1 MHTLEQLRAGE
12 LCGARHLKLSENL
25 AVFPHE
31 ILSLKETLEVLDLT
45 GNQLSALPDELAG
58 FGKLRIIFCSE
69 NRFTELPEVL
79 GRCPALTMVGFKAN
93 RIATVSAKA
102 LPAGLRWL
110 ILTDNAIERLPDELG
125 QYDALQKLMLAGNR
139 LRELPASLANCRNL
153 ELLRIAANRI
163 ECFPEWLL
171 ALPRLAWL
179 AYSGNPFSEGEEA
192 RAIDDAHV
200 APLAWETLALGE
212 LLGQGA
218 SGVIHRATI
227 FDDMVGDMAD
237 ESADEVSQASG
248 RADASQ
254 VAVKLFKG
262 AVTSDGLPRC
272 EMAASLVADSH
283 PNLIKVIGK
292 VADHPSG
299 ISALVMELIDPAFAN
314 LAGPPSLDSCTRD
327 VYPEGLR
334 LCVPDALAM
343 AHGIAS
349 VADHLHRAGIM
360 HGDLYGHNILF
371 ARGPDAPARALL
383 GDFGAASLYE
393 RNSYDRSNRER
404 AVGLER
410 LEVRA
415 FGCLLEELLAHC
427 DTQDSPLDGLHQ
439 LKAACLSELPAER
452 PDFAYIERQLAAARA
467 TLS

>member
-25 AVFPHE
+25 TEFPHE

-45 GNQLSALPDELAG
+45 GNQLSTLPDELAG

-125 QYDALQKLMLAGNR
+125 QCDALQKLMLAGNR
-139 LRELPASLANCRNL
+139 LRELPESLANCRKL

-163 ECFPEWLL
+163 ERFPEWLL
-171 ALPRLAWL
+171 SLPRLSWL
-179 AYSGNPFSEGEEA
+179 AYSGNPFSEGAEA

-218 SGVIHRATI
+218 SGVIHRATL
-227 FDDMVGDMAD
+227 VANPAD
-237 ESADEVSQASG
+237 AVTQASDRG
-248 RADASQ
+248 DGNQ

-272 EMAASLVADSH
+272 EMAASLAAGTH

-292 VADHPSG
+292 VADHPSRHSG
-299 ISALVMELIDPAFAN
+299 AGDGADRSGLCQSGRAAEPGLLHPGCLSRGAAPECAGCAGDGPRHRLGGGPFA
-314 LAGPPSLDSCTRD
+314 PR
-327 VYPEGLR
+327 
-334 LCVPDALAM
+334 
-343 AHGIAS
+343 
-349 VADHLHRAGIM
+349 
-360 HGDLYGHNILF
+360 GHH
-371 ARGPDAPARALL
+371 ARGSLRSQYPVCPRA
-383 GDFGAASLYE
+383 
-393 RNSYDRSNRER
+393 
-404 AVGLER
+404 
-410 LEVRA
+410 
-415 FGCLLEELLAHC
+415 
-427 DTQDSPLDGLHQ
+427 
-439 LKAACLSELPAER
+439 
-452 PDFAYIERQLAAARA
+452 
-467 TLS
+467 

>member
-12 LCGARHLKLSENL
+12 LCGARHLKLCENL
-25 AVFPHE
+25 TEFPTE

-58 FGKLRIIFCSE
+58 FSKLRIIFCSE

-93 RIATVSAKA
+93 RIATVSARA

-110 ILTDNAIERLPDELG
+110 ILTDNAVEQLPDELG
-125 QYDALQKLMLAGNR
+125 QCDALQKLMLAGNR
-139 LRELPASLANCRNL
+139 LRELPTSLANCRNL

-163 ECFPEWLL
+163 ERFPEWLL
-171 ALPRLAWL
+171 SLPRLSWL
-179 AYSGNPFSEGEEA
+179 AYSGNPFSEGTEA
-192 RAIDDAHV
+192 RAIDDVHV
-200 APLAWETLALGE
+200 EPLAWETLALGE

-218 SGVIHRATI
+218 SGVIHRATL
-227 FDDMVGDMAD
+227 VGNT
-237 ESADEVSQASG
+237 ADEVTQASG
-248 RADASQ
+248 RGDDSQ

-272 EMAASLVADSH
+272 EMAASLAAGTH

-299 ISALVMELIDPAFAN
+299 IPALVMELIDPAFAN
-314 LAGPPSLDSCTRD
+314 LAEPPSLDSCTRD
-327 VYPEGLR
+327 VYPEVLH
-334 LCVPDALAM
+334 LSVPDALAM

-349 VADHLHRAGIM
+349 VAGHLHRAGIM

-371 ARGPDAPARALL
+371 ARGSDAPARALL
-383 GDFGAASLYE
+383 GDFGAASLY
-393 RNSYDRSNRER
+393 DRCDRER
-404 AVGLER
+404 AMGLER

-439 LKAACLSELPAER
+439 LKAACLSELPADR
-452 PDFAYIERQLAAARA
+452 PDFAYIERQLAATRA

>member
-12 LCGARHLKLSENL
+12 LCGARHLKLCENL
-25 AVFPHE
+25 TVFPPE

-45 GNQLSALPDELAG
+45 GNQLSTLPDELAG
-58 FGKLRIIFCSE
+58 FTKLRIIFCSE

-93 RIATVSAKA
+93 RIATVPAAS

-110 ILTDNAIERLPDELG
+110 ILTDNAIEQLPDELG
-125 QYDALQKLMLAGNR
+125 QCAALQKLMLAGNR

-163 ECFPEWLL
+163 EAFPDWLL
-171 ALPRLAWL
+171 TLPRLSWL
-179 AYSGNPFSEGEEA
+179 AYSGNPFSEGGEA

-200 APLAWETLALGE
+200 ATLVWDTLALGE

-218 SGVIHRATI
+218 SGVIHRATL
-227 FDDMVGDMAD
+227 VGDMAD
-237 ESADEVSQASG
+237 ASVDDASQAG
-248 RADASQ
+248 DTADVIQ

-272 EMAASLVADSH
+272 EMAASLAAGTH
-283 PNLIKVIGK
+283 PNLIRVLGR

-299 ISALVMELIDPAFAN
+299 MPALVMALIDPTFAN

-327 VYPEGLR
+327 VYPAGLSFTPTAV
-334 LCVPDALAM
+334 LVM
-343 AHGIAS
+343 AQGMA
-349 VADHLHRAGIM
+349 AAAGHLHERGIM

-371 ARGPDAPARALL
+371 ARGSDAPARALL
-383 GDFGAASLYE
+383 GDFGAASLY
-393 RNSYDRSNRER
+393 DRSNREL
-404 AVGLER
+404 ALGLER

-415 FGCLLEELLAHC
+415 FGCLLEELLARC
-427 DTQDSPLDGLHQ
+427 QPQSEVLQDLAL
-439 LKAACLSELPAER
+439 LARACLCEQVLQR
-452 PDFAYIERQLAAARA
+452 PSFAQISARIAAAA
-467 TLS
+467 TEPVCA

>member
-25 AVFPHE
+25 TEFPTE
-31 ILSLKETLEVLDLT
+31 ILCLKETLEVLDLT
-45 GNQLSALPDELAG
+45 GNQLSTLPDELAG
-58 FGKLRIIFCSE
+58 FSKLRIIFCSE

-110 ILTDNAIERLPDELG
+110 ILTDNAIEQLPDELG
-125 QYDALQKLMLAGNR
+125 QCDALQKLMLAGNR

-163 ECFPEWLL
+163 ERFPEWLL
-171 ALPRLAWL
+171 SLPRLSWL
-179 AYSGNPFSEGEEA
+179 AYSGNPFSEGAEA

-200 APLAWETLALGE
+200 EPLAWETLALGE

-218 SGVIHRATI
+218 SGVIHRATL
-227 FDDMVGDMAD
+227 VANP
-237 ESADEVSQASG
+237 SDEVTQASG
-248 RADASQ
+248 RGYGNQ

-272 EMAASLVADSH
+272 EMAASLAAGTH
-283 PNLIKVIGK
+283 PNLIKVMGK

-299 ISALVMELIDPAFAN
+299 IPALVMELIDPAFAN

-327 VYPEGLR
+327 IYPEGLH
-334 LCVPDALAM
+334 LSVPDALAM

-349 VADHLHRAGIM
+349 VAGHLHRAGIM

-371 ARGPDAPARALL
+371 ARGSDAPARALL

-393 RNSYDRSNRER
+393 RSNRER

-427 DTQDSPLDGLHQ
+427 DTQDSPLDGVHQ
-439 LKAACLSELPAER
+439 LKAACLSELPADR
-452 PDFAYIERQLAAARA
+452 PDFAYIERQLAAAR
-467 TLS
+467 TSLS

>member
-1 MHTLEQLRAGE
+1 MHTLEQLRAGK

-25 AVFPHE
+25 TEFPTE

-45 GNQLSALPDELAG
+45 GNQLSTLPDELAG

-93 RIATVSAKA
+93 QIDTVSAKA
-102 LPAGLRWL
+102 LPVGLRWL
-110 ILTDNAIERLPDELG
+110 ILTDNAVEQLPDELG
-125 QYDALQKLMLAGNR
+125 QCDALQKLMLAGNR
-139 LRELPASLANCRNL
+139 LRELPTSLANCRNL

-171 ALPRLAWL
+171 SLPRLSWL
-179 AYSGNPFSEGEEA
+179 AYSGNPFSEGAEA

-200 APLAWETLALGE
+200 EPLSWETLALGE

-218 SGVIHRATI
+218 SGVIHRATL
-227 FDDMVGDMAD
+227 VGNTAD
-237 ESADEVSQASG
+237 AVTQASDRG
-248 RADASQ
+248 DDSL

-272 EMAASLVADSH
+272 EMAASLAAGTH

-299 ISALVMELIDPAFAN
+299 IPALVMELIDPAFAN

-327 VYPEGLR
+327 VYPEGLH
-334 LCVPDALAM
+334 LSVPDALAM

-349 VADHLHRAGIM
+349 VAGHLHRAGIM

-371 ARGPDAPARALL
+371 ARGSDAPARALL

-393 RNSYDRSNRER
+393 RSNRER

-427 DTQDSPLDGLHQ
+427 DTQDSPLDGVHQ
-439 LKAACLSELPAER
+439 LKAACLSELPADR
-452 PDFAYIERQLAAARA
+452 PDFAYIERQLAAAR
-467 TLS
+467 TSLS

>member
-110 ILTDNAIERLPDELG
+110 ILTDNAVEQLPDELG
-125 QYDALQKLMLAGNR
+125 QCDALQKLMLAGNR

-163 ECFPEWLL
+163 ERFPEWLL
-171 ALPRLAWL
+171 SLPRLSWL
-179 AYSGNPFSEGEEA
+179 AYSGNPFSEGAEA

-218 SGVIHRATI
+218 SGVIHRATL
-227 FDDMVGDMAD
+227 VGNT
-237 ESADEVSQASG
+237 ADEVTQASG

-272 EMAASLVADSH
+272 EMAASLAAGTH

-299 ISALVMELIDPAFAN
+299 IPALVMELIDPAFAN

-327 VYPEGLR
+327 VYPEGLH
-334 LCVPDALAM
+334 LSVPDALAM

-349 VADHLHRAGIM
+349 VAGHLHRAGIM

-371 ARGPDAPARALL
+371 ARGSDAPARALL
-383 GDFGAASLYE
+383 GDFGAASLY
-393 RNSYDRSNRER
+393 DRCDRER
-404 AVGLER
+404 ALGLER

-427 DTQDSPLDGLHQ
+427 DTQGSQLDGLHQ

-452 PDFAYIERQLAAARA
+452 PDFAYIERQLAAACA

>member
-12 LCGARHLKLSENL
+12 LCGARHLKLCENL
-25 AVFPHE
+25 TEFPTE

-45 GNQLSALPDELAG
+45 GNQLSTLPDELAG

-93 RIATVSAKA
+93 QIVTVSAKA

-153 ELLRIAANRI
+153 ELLRIAANHI
-163 ECFPEWLL
+163 ERFPEWLQ
-171 ALPRLAWL
+171 ALPRLSWL
-179 AYSGNPFSEGEEA
+179 AYSGNPFSEGAEA

-200 APLAWETLALGE
+200 APIAWETLALGE

-218 SGVIHRATI
+218 SGVIHRATL
-227 FDDMVGDMAD
+227 VANP
-237 ESADEVSQASG
+237 ADEVTQASG
-248 RADASQ
+248 RGDGSQ

-262 AVTSDGLPRC
+262 AVTSDGLPQC
-272 EMAASLVADSH
+272 EMAASLAAGSH
-283 PNLIKVIGK
+283 PNLIPVLGR

-299 ISALVMELIDPAFAN
+299 MPALVMELIDPAFAN
-314 LAGPPSLDSCTRD
+314 LAGPPSLDSCTQD
-327 VYPEGLR
+327 VYPEGLH
-334 LCVPDALAM
+334 LSVPDALAM

-349 VADHLHRAGIM
+349 VAGHLHRAGIM

-371 ARGPDAPARALL
+371 TRGSDAPARALL
-383 GDFGAASLYE
+383 GDFGAASLY
-393 RNSYDRSNRER
+393 DRCDRER
-404 AVGLER
+404 AVGLEC

>member
-25 AVFPHE
+25 TEFPHE

-45 GNQLSALPDELAG
+45 GNQLSTLPDELAG

-125 QYDALQKLMLAGNR
+125 QCDALQKLMLAGNR
-139 LRELPASLANCRNL
+139 LRELPESLANCRKL

-163 ECFPEWLL
+163 ERFPEWLL
-171 ALPRLAWL
+171 SLPCLAWL
-179 AYSGNPFSEGEEA
+179 AYSGNPFSEGAEA
-192 RAIDDAHV
+192 RAISDEQV
-200 APLAWETLALGE
+200 ATLPWQRLAIGE

-218 SGVIHRATI
+218 SGVIHRAA
-227 FDDMVGDMAD
+227 MRSELLMAERMAD
-237 ESADEVSQASG
+237 ESREGIGASE
-248 RADASQ
+248 
-254 VAVKLFKG
+254 VAVKIFKG
-262 AVTSDGLPRC
+262 AVTSDGLPQC
-272 EMAASLVADSH
+272 EMAASLAAGAH
-283 PNLIKVIGK
+283 PNLIPVLGR

-299 ISALVMELIDPAFAN
+299 MPALVMELIDPAFAN
-314 LAGPPSLDSCTRD
+314 LAGPPSLASCTRD
-327 VYPEGLR
+327 VYDDGLR
-334 LCVPDALAM
+334 FTLAEALTLAQ
-343 AHGIAS
+343 GIAS
-349 VADHLHRAGIM
+349 VAGHLHQAGIM

-371 ARGPDAPARALL
+371 TRGPDAPARALL
-383 GDFGAASLYE
+383 GDFGAASLY
-393 RNSYDRSNRER
+393 DRCDRER
-404 AVGLER
+404 ALGLER

-439 LKAACLSELPAER
+439 LKAVCLSELPADR

>member
-25 AVFPHE
+25 TEFPSE

-45 GNQLSALPDELAG
+45 GNQLSVLPDELAG

-69 NRFTELPEVL
+69 NRFIELPEVL

-102 LPAGLRWL
+102 LPVGLRWL
-110 ILTDNAIERLPDELG
+110 ILTDNAIEHLPDELG
-125 QYDALQKLMLAGNR
+125 QCDALQKLMLAGNR

-163 ECFPEWLL
+163 ERFPEWLL
-171 ALPRLAWL
+171 SLPRLSWL
-179 AYSGNPFSEGEEA
+179 AYSGNPFSEGAEA

-200 APLAWETLALGE
+200 DPLAWETLALGE

-218 SGVIHRATI
+218 SGVIHRATL
-227 FDDMVGDMAD
+227 GNT
-237 ESADEVSQASG
+237 ADEVTQASG
-248 RADASQ
+248 RTDASQ

-272 EMAASLVADSH
+272 EMAASLAAGTH

-299 ISALVMELIDPAFAN
+299 IPALVMELIDPAFAN

-334 LCVPDALAM
+334 LCMSDALAM

-349 VADHLHRAGIM
+349 VAGHLHRAGIM

-371 ARGPDAPARALL
+371 SRGSDAPARALL

-393 RNSYDRSNRER
+393 RSNRER

-427 DTQDSPLDGLHQ
+427 DTQDSTLDGLHQ
-439 LKAACLSELPAER
+439 LKAACLSELPVDR

>member
-45 GNQLSALPDELAG
+45 GNQLSTLPDELAG
-58 FGKLRIIFCSE
+58 FSKLRIIFCSE

-93 RIATVSAKA
+93 RVATVSAKS

-125 QYDALQKLMLAGNR
+125 QCDALQKLMLAGNR

-163 ECFPEWLL
+163 ERFPEWLL
-171 ALPRLAWL
+171 SLPRLSWL
-179 AYSGNPFSEGEEA
+179 AYSGNPFSEGTEA

-218 SGVIHRATI
+218 SGVIHRATL
-227 FDDMVGDMAD
+227 VGNPAD
-237 ESADEVSQASG
+237 AVTQASD

-272 EMAASLVADSH
+272 EMAASLAAGSH
-283 PNLIKVIGK
+283 PNLIKVVGK

-299 ISALVMELIDPAFAN
+299 IAALVMELIDPAFAN
-314 LAGPPSLDSCTRD
+314 LAGPPSLASCTRD
-327 VYPEGLR
+327 IYPEGLR
-334 LCVPDALAM
+334 LSVPDALAM

-349 VADHLHRAGIM
+349 VAGHLHRAGIM

-371 ARGPDAPARALL
+371 ARGPDTPARALL

-393 RNSYDRSNRER
+393 RSNRER

-427 DTQDSPLDGLHQ
+427 DTQGSPLDGLHQ
-439 LKAACLSELPAER
+439 LKAACLSELPADR

>member
-12 LCGARHLKLSENL
+12 LCGARHLKLCENL
-25 AVFPHE
+25 TEFPSE

-45 GNQLSALPDELAG
+45 GNQLSTLPDELAG

-110 ILTDNAIERLPDELG
+110 ILTDNAIDRLPDELG
-125 QYDALQKLMLAGNR
+125 QCDALQKLMLAGNR

-163 ECFPEWLL
+163 ERFPEWLL
-171 ALPRLAWL
+171 SLPRLSWL
-179 AYSGNPFSEGEEA
+179 AYSGNPFSEGAEA
-192 RAIDDAHV
+192 RAINDAHV
-200 APLAWETLALGE
+200 DPLAWETLALGE

-218 SGVIHRATI
+218 SGVIHRATL
-227 FDDMVGDMAD
+227 VGN
-237 ESADEVSQASG
+237 SADEVTQASDRG
-248 RADASQ
+248 NGSQ

-272 EMAASLVADSH
+272 EMAASLAAGTH

-299 ISALVMELIDPAFAN
+299 IPALVMELIDPAFAN

-327 VYPEGLR
+327 VYPEGLH
-334 LCVPDALAM
+334 LSVPDALAM

-349 VADHLHRAGIM
+349 VAGHLHRAGIM

-371 ARGPDAPARALL
+371 ARGPDASARALL
-383 GDFGAASLYE
+383 GDFGAASLY
-393 RNSYDRSNRER
+393 DRCDRER

>member
-25 AVFPHE
+25 TEFPSE

-45 GNQLSALPDELAG
+45 GNQLSTLPDELAG

-102 LPAGLRWL
+102 LPVGLRWL

-125 QYDALQKLMLAGNR
+125 QCDALQKLMLAGNR
-139 LRELPASLANCRNL
+139 LRELPASLANCRKL

-163 ECFPEWLL
+163 ERFPEWLL
-171 ALPRLAWL
+171 SLPRLAWL
-179 AYSGNPFSEGEEA
+179 AYSGNPFSEGAEA
-192 RAIDDAHV
+192 RAISDEQV
-200 APLAWETLALGE
+200 ATLPWQRLAIGE

-218 SGVIHRATI
+218 SGVIHRAA
-227 FDDMVGDMAD
+227 MRSEPLMAERMAD
-237 ESADEVSQASG
+237 ESSDAIGASE
-248 RADASQ
+248 

-262 AVTSDGLPRC
+262 AVTSDGLPQC
-272 EMAASLVADSH
+272 EMAASLAAGSH
-283 PNLIKVIGK
+283 PNLIPVLGR

-299 ISALVMELIDPAFAN
+299 MPALVMALIDPAFAN
-314 LAGPPSLDSCTRD
+314 LAGPPSLASCTRD
-327 VYPEGLR
+327 VYDEGLR
-334 LCVPDALAM
+334 FTLAEALTLAL
-343 AHGIAS
+343 GIAS
-349 VADHLHRAGIM
+349 VAGHLHQAGIM

-371 ARGPDAPARALL
+371 TRGPSAHALL
-383 GDFGAASLYE
+383 GDFGAASLYDLHE
-393 RNSYDRSNRER
+393 REL
-404 AVGLER
+404 AQGLER

-415 FGCLLEELLAHC
+415 FGCLLEELLARC
-427 DTQDSPLDGLHQ
+427 DGDVDNAQLAALHQ
-439 LKAACLSELPAER
+439 LTAACLSELHGER
-452 PDFAYIERQLAAARA
+452 PAFAEIGRQLAAARS
-467 TLS
+467 TLL

>member
-25 AVFPHE
+25 TEFPTE

-45 GNQLSALPDELAG
+45 GNQLSTLPDELAG

-110 ILTDNAIERLPDELG
+110 ILTDNAIEHLPDELG
-125 QYDALQKLMLAGNR
+125 QCDALQKLMLAGNR
-139 LRELPASLANCRNL
+139 LRELPTSLANCRKL
-153 ELLRIAANRI
+153 ELLRIAVNRI
-163 ECFPEWLL
+163 ERFPEWLL
-171 ALPRLAWL
+171 SLPRLSWL
-179 AYSGNPFSEGEEA
+179 ACSGNPFSEGEET

-218 SGVIHRATI
+218 SGVIHRATL
-227 FDDMVGDMAD
+227 VANP
-237 ESADEVSQASG
+237 ADEVTQASDRG
-248 RADASQ
+248 DGNQ

-272 EMAASLVADSH
+272 EMAASLAAGTH

-299 ISALVMELIDPAFAN
+299 IPALVMELIDPAFAN

-327 VYPEGLR
+327 VYPEGLH
-334 LCVPDALAM
+334 LSVPDALAM

-349 VADHLHRAGIM
+349 VAGHLHRAGIM

-371 ARGPDAPARALL
+371 ARGSDAPARALL

-393 RNSYDRSNRER
+393 RSNRER

-427 DTQDSPLDGLHQ
+427 DTQDSPLDGVHQ
-439 LKAACLSELPAER
+439 LKAACLSELPADR
-452 PDFAYIERQLAAARA
+452 PDFAYIERQLAAAR
-467 TLS
+467 TSLS

>member
-25 AVFPHE
+25 TEFPTE

-110 ILTDNAIERLPDELG
+110 ILTDNAIEHLPDELG
-125 QYDALQKLMLAGNR
+125 QCDALQKLMLAGNR
-139 LRELPASLANCRNL
+139 LRELPTSLANCRKL

-163 ECFPEWLL
+163 ERFPEWLL
-171 ALPRLAWL
+171 SLPRLSWL

-200 APLAWETLALGE
+200 EPLAWETLALGE

-218 SGVIHRATI
+218 SGVIHRATL
-227 FDDMVGDMAD
+227 VGNPAD
-237 ESADEVSQASG
+237 AVTQASG

-272 EMAASLVADSH
+272 EMAASLAAGTH
-283 PNLIKVIGK
+283 PNLIKVMGK

-299 ISALVMELIDPAFAN
+299 IPALVMALIDPAFAN

-327 VYPEGLR
+327 VYPEGLH
-334 LCVPDALAM
+334 LSVPDALAM

-349 VADHLHRAGIM
+349 VAGHLHRAGIM

-371 ARGPDAPARALL
+371 ARGSDAPARALL

-393 RNSYDRSNRER
+393 RSNRER

-427 DTQDSPLDGLHQ
+427 DTQDSQLDGLHQ

>member
-110 ILTDNAIERLPDELG
+110 ILTDNAVQQLPDELG
-125 QYDALQKLMLAGNR
+125 QCDALQKLMLAGNR

-163 ECFPEWLL
+163 ERFPEWLL
-171 ALPRLAWL
+171 SLPRLSWL
-179 AYSGNPFSEGEEA
+179 AYSGNPFSEGTEA

-218 SGVIHRATI
+218 SGVIHRATL
-227 FDDMVGDMAD
+227 VGNPAD
-237 ESADEVSQASG
+237 AVTQASD

-272 EMAASLVADSH
+272 EMAASLAAGSH
-283 PNLIKVIGK
+283 PNLIKVVGK

-299 ISALVMELIDPAFAN
+299 IPALVMELIDPAFAN
-314 LAGPPSLDSCTRD
+314 LAGPPSLASCTRD
-327 VYPEGLR
+327 IYPEGLR
-334 LCVPDALAM
+334 LSVPDALAM

-349 VADHLHRAGIM
+349 VAGHLHRAGIM

-371 ARGPDAPARALL
+371 ARGPDTPARALL

-393 RNSYDRSNRER
+393 RSNRER

-427 DTQDSPLDGLHQ
+427 DTQGSPLDGLHQ
-439 LKAACLSELPAER
+439 LKAACLSELPADR